1 LVGKLFYLTYQSQL
15 ALGFASEGQVEMT
28 DKVDQWIWFKNKNG
42 RTCKIKLKTL
52 LTRVSNSN
60 INYYATRRETNGTT
74 KRRTSRSNKSEQS

>member
-15 ALGFASEGQVEMT
+15 GLVKFQEGQVEMT

-74 KRRTSRSNKSEQS
+74 KRRTSRSN